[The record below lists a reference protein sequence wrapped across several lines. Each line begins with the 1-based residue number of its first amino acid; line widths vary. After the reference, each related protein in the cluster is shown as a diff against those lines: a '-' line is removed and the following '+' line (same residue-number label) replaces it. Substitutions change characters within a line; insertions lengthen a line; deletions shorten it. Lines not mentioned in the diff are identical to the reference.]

1 MYLGKY
7 YRPIGSYKQLIQTK
21 QTYQESQNLILRIT
35 KIKEFRESTVRLTKT
50 QTRQFLKVL
59 LTV

>member
-21 QTYQESQNLILRIT
+21 KTYQESQNLILRIT